1 MEQMFMLV
9 RHGNRDVWFWEI
21 HILQLWSLAFLI
33 WYRKKFLVWY
43 SILCSSLLFFT
54 PLLHKLHLECYYY
67 LRRETMTIIW
77 NYFFLDIFTRIQCH
91 KIAERKEKLLRT
103 KGPFCSANSFGRIV
117 SPSDLSGK
125 SHTFFFFFFHFKLA
139 WITCVSCFWLL
150 WSPPQ
155 TFSLRRERQYMHS
168 SWGTLFIFNFTLKFL

>member
-1 MEQMFMLV
+1 MLV

-33 WYRKKFLVWY
+33 WYRKKFLMWY

-54 PLLHKLHLECYYY
+54 PLLHKLHLECCYY
-67 LRRETMTIIW
+67 LRWETMTIIW
-77 NYFFLDIFTRIQCH
+77 NYSFLDIFTRIQCR

-103 KGPFCSANSFGRIV
+103 KGPFGSANSFGGIV

-125 SHTFFFFFFHFKLA
+125 SHTLFFFFFPFQISMDYLCQLLL
-139 WITCVSCFWLL
+139 ITLIST
-150 WSPPQ
+150 PN
-155 TFSLRRERQYMHS
+155 
-168 SWGTLFIFNFTLKFL
+168 TLPKKGKTIHA

>member
-33 WYRKKFLVWY
+33 WYIKKFLVWY

-125 SHTFFFFFFHFKLA
+125 SHTFFFFFSFQISMDYLCQLLL
-139 WITCVSCFWLL
+139 ITLISTPNIL
-150 WSPPQ
+150 PKKGK
-155 TFSLRRERQYMHS
+155 TIHA
-168 SWGTLFIFNFTLKFL
+168 